1 MLVNISNDKPDFFS
15 FHLQSK
21 YFKDITSSALFL
33 FPKKK
38 QVILFIPKVKFDDIE
53 IRKRVMIEFMEFLS
67 LIYYLKD
74 ERYINIIPNE
84 NVYDSELHIMR
95 KEFDKPSIDSK
106 TQNIILNNI
115 GDYINP
121 KSAHL
126 IRNSKEEVIYE
137 GVDLQSSIFDQVV
150 NNLMGLLFVSE
161 ELKEFVKNKYKSK
174 DDIRYEQGQIATWI
188 GIGLALAFG
197 ILGLF
202 NPFDKSNNQ
211 FNYEKLAPL
220 MKNSN
225 KIHQDIHDIMENLK
239 TKKDSIK
246 K

>member
-1 MLVNISNDKPDFFS
+1 M
-15 FHLQSK
+15 
-21 YFKDITSSALFL
+21 
-33 FPKKK
+33 
-38 QVILFIPKVKFDDIE
+38 
-53 IRKRVMIEFMEFLS
+53 
-67 LIYYLKD
+67 
-74 ERYINIIPNE
+74 
-84 NVYDSELHIMR
+84 
-95 KEFDKPSIDSK
+95 
-106 TQNIILNNI
+106 
-115 GDYINP
+115 
-121 KSAHL
+121 
-126 IRNSKEEVIYE
+126 IYE